1 VGGLNDLEWSG
12 GRVWANIL
20 TWPYLAGIAP
30 GSGEVTDIVD
40 ARLGGEHHWGDPQAV
55 LNGIAATGGAGE
67 FLLTGKGWRFL
78 HHVRLV
84 GGRHRRRPARLL
96 VPAD

>member
-1 VGGLNDLEWSG
+1 
-12 GRVWANIL
+12 
-20 TWPYLAGIAP
+20 
-30 GSGEVTDIVD
+30 
-40 ARLGGEHHWGDPQAV
+40 V

-84 GGRHRRRPARLL
+84 GGRRRGQPARLL